1 MNPFEGLTR
10 LFTAR
15 VDGFAPMDDKFVRP
29 DREATAKSMRL
40 EERGKEQG
48 ELNLPG
54 SDAREFDV
62 VEREVVAA
70 VSEHIDS
77 AHIDTCNHL
86 RAYEDRLSDLHLLHG
101 LGAIRGET
109 KKTLGD
115 LKSLVAGWQDRLS
128 TRRDAVRGS
137 YKELREFQREN
148 GLTRPFHQVES
159 RWVHGSVIL
168 LAWLAETAGNTIFLS
183 ENNSM
188 GIAGGIVAAAFV
200 AAINVALAVCAGV
213 FFFRRTNLPQPSKKV
228 AAWVFIAFWF
238 AITIAWNLA
247 AGHFRDAQS
256 AGVADPQMAAITLV
270 SQRPFGFDSFYS
282 WGMLVIGLLAA
293 FISAYEGF
301 KMNDPFPGYGALGHQ
316 HSERCAEYAD
326 LVSEA
331 RESLAEQRDRAIEAA
346 QQIKDELGV
355 QLRTRGRI
363 HAAHAHLM
371 RRFSEHLGR
380 MEELANYLLQTYRNA
395 NIRSRAEPVPGY
407 FDQAFSFPKP
417 ELPVLHEA
425 AIDKTKIEGA
435 ETILND
441 GIDAVT
447 EGFDRSID
455 SFTPLEELKKDLEDG
470 AL

>member
-1 MNPFEGLTR
+1 
-10 LFTAR
+10 
-15 VDGFAPMDDKFVRP
+15 MDDKFVRP

-48 ELNLPG
+48 ELNLPAL
-54 SDAREFDV
+54 DAREFDV
-62 VEREVVAA
+62 VEREIVAA
-70 VSEHIDS
+70 VSEHLDT

-137 YKELREFQREN
+137 YKELREFQRGN
-148 GLTRPFHQVES
+148 GLTRPYHPVES
-159 RWVHGSVIL
+159 RWVHGSMIL
-168 LAWLAETAGNTIFLS
+168 LAWLAETVGNTIFLS

-200 AAINVALAVCAGV
+200 SAINVALAVGAGV
-213 FFFRRTNLPQPSKKV
+213 FFFRRTNLPKPQEKAV
-228 AAWVFIAFWF
+228 AWISISAWF
-238 AITIAWNLA
+238 AVTFVWSLA

-256 AGVADPQMAAITLV
+256 AGVADPQRAAITLV
-270 SQRPFGFDSFYS
+270 TEHPFGFDSFYS
-282 WGMLVIGLLAA
+282 WGMLIIGLLAA
-293 FISAYEGF
+293 VVSAYEGY
-301 KMNDPFPGYGALGHQ
+301 KMNDPFPGYGALGQ
-316 HSERCAEYAD
+316 QLTQRCAEYAD
-326 LVSEA
+326 LVAEA

-371 RRFSEHLGR
+371 RRFTEHHGR

-395 NIRSRAEPVPGY
+395 NLRSRAEPVPGY
-407 FDQAFSFPKP
+407 FDRAFSFPKP

-425 AIDKTKIEGA
+425 AIDKEKIEGA
-435 ETILND
+435 EITLNE

-447 EGFDRSID
+447 AAFDRSID
-455 SFTPLEELKKDLEDG
+455 SFTPLDELKKDLEDG